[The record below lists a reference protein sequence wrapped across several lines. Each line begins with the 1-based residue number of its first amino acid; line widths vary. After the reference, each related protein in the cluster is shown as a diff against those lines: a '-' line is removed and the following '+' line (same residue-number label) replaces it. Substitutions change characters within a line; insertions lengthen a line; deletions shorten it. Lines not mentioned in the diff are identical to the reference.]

1 VSAPRRRVIELKHA
15 HPIVSIIPGD
25 DTMALT
31 NRPKFDFKILD
42 RPDVPVRAIAAGG
55 DIVVEGS
62 VGTEMFL
69 LRTGRAQVRVNGET
83 VEEIGAGGI
92 FGEMALIDQ
101 SPRGATVTA
110 VEDCAV
116 IPIDERLF
124 IILVQRSPYF
134 GLEVMR
140 ILVGRLRAMNQ
151 EV

>member
-1 VSAPRRRVIELKHA
+1 
-15 HPIVSIIPGD
+15 
-25 DTMALT
+25 MALA

-42 RPDVPVRAIAAGG
+42 RADVPVRAIAAGG
-55 DIVVEGS
+55 DILIEGS

-69 LRTGRAQVRVNGET
+69 LRKGRAHVLVNGET
-83 VEEIGAGGI
+83 VEEIAAGGI

-110 VEDCAV
+110 VEDCDV

-124 IILVQRSPYF
+124 IILVQNSPYF

-140 ILVGRLRAMNQ
+140 ILVNRLRAMN
-151 EV
+151 EGI

>member
-1 VSAPRRRVIELKHA
+1 MDLA
-15 HPIVSIIPGD
+15 
-25 DTMALT
+25 
-31 NRPKFDFKILD
+31 NRPKFDFNILD
-42 RPDVPVRAIAAGG
+42 RPDVPVRTIASGG

-69 LRTGRAQVRVNGET
+69 LRKGQAQVRVNG
-83 VEEIGAGGI
+83 VAIQEIDAGGI

-110 VEDCAV
+110 VADCEV

-124 IILVQRSPYF
+124 IVLVQRSPYF

-140 ILVGRLRAMNQ
+140 TLVGRLRAMNSTI
-151 EV
+151 

>member
-1 VSAPRRRVIELKHA
+1 MDLA
-15 HPIVSIIPGD
+15 
-25 DTMALT
+25 
-31 NRPKFDFKILD
+31 NRPKFDFTILD

-55 DIVVEGS
+55 NIVVEGS

-69 LRTGRAQVRVNGET
+69 LRKGQAEVRVNGET
-83 VEEIGAGGI
+83 VEAIDAGGI

-110 VEDCAV
+110 VADCEV

-124 IILVQRSPYF
+124 IVLVQRSPYF

-140 ILVGRLRAMNQ
+140 TLAGRLRAMNRSL
-151 EV
+151 

>member
-1 VSAPRRRVIELKHA
+1 
-15 HPIVSIIPGD
+15 
-25 DTMALT
+25 MALA

-42 RPDVPVRAIAAGG
+42 RADVPVRAIAAGG
-55 DIVVEGS
+55 DILVEGS

-69 LRTGRAQVRVNGET
+69 LRNGRAQVRVNGET

-110 VEDCAV
+110 VEDCDV

-124 IILVQRSPYF
+124 IILVQNSPYF

-140 ILVGRLRAMNQ
+140 ILVNRLRAMN
-151 EV
+151 EGI

>member
-1 VSAPRRRVIELKHA
+1 
-15 HPIVSIIPGD
+15 
-25 DTMALT
+25 
-31 NRPKFDFKILD
+31 
-42 RPDVPVRAIAAGG
+42 
-55 DIVVEGS
+55 
-62 VGTEMFL
+62 
-69 LRTGRAQVRVNGET
+69 VRVHGET

-110 VEDCAV
+110 VEDCEV

-140 ILVGRLRAMNQ
+140 ILVGRLRSMN
-151 EV
+151 EGV